1 MEVPMTKNELVEF
14 CDLKNEIA
22 DLENR
27 IDKIHKLSE
36 MVSDTV
42 QNGYKHRA
50 VIYGVDLNRKRK
62 LNIYENKLQTFYDK
76 LFEEQNKIEDYIEKI
91 PQSNIRQIFRYRY
104 IDGFNWKQ
112 IQVLMKYNHE
122 DTARKKHD
130 KFLEENM

>member
-1 MEVPMTKNELVEF
+1 MTKGELVEY
-14 CDLKNEIA
+14 CDLKNEIT

-27 IDKIHKLSE
+27 IDKIRKLSE

-62 LNIYENKLQTFYDK
+62 LHMYENKLQEFYDK
-76 LFEEQNKIEDYIEKI
+76 LFEEQNKIEDYIETI
-91 PQSNIRQIFRYRY
+91 PNSSIRQIFRYKY
-104 IDGFNWKQ
+104 IDGFSWIQ
-112 IQVLMKYNHE
+112 IQVLMKYKHE

-130 KFLEENM
+130 RFLEKNL

>member
-1 MEVPMTKNELVEF
+1 MTKGELVEY

-27 IDKIHKLSE
+27 IDKIRKLSE

-42 QNGYKHRA
+42 QNGHKHRA

-62 LNIYENKLQTFYDK
+62 LHMYENKLQEFYDK
-76 LFEEQNKIEDYIEKI
+76 LLEEQNKIEDYIETI
-91 PQSNIRQIFRYRY
+91 PNSSIRQILRYRY

>member
-1 MEVPMTKNELVEF
+1 MTKGELVEY

-27 IDKIHKLSE
+27 IDKIRKLSE

-62 LNIYENKLQTFYDK
+62 LHMYENKLQEFYDK
-76 LFEEQNKIEDYIEKI
+76 LFEEQNKIEDYIETI
-91 PQSNIRQIFRYRY
+91 PNSSIRQILRYRY

>member
-1 MEVPMTKNELVEF
+1 MTKSELVEY

-27 IDKIHKLSE
+27 IDKIRKLSE

-62 LNIYENKLQTFYDK
+62 LHMYENKLQEFYDK
-76 LFEEQNKIEDYIEKI
+76 LFEEQNKIEDYIETI
-91 PQSNIRQIFRYRY
+91 PNSSIRQILRYRY

>member
-1 MEVPMTKNELVEF
+1 MTKNELVEF

-50 VIYGVDLNRKRK
+50 VIYGIDLNRKRK
-62 LNIYENKLQTFYDK
+62 LNMYENKLQTFYDK

-104 IDGFNWKQ
+104 IDGFSWKQ
-112 IQVLMKYNHE
+112 VQILMKYNHE

>member
-104 IDGFNWKQ
+104 IDGFSWNQ

>member
-1 MEVPMTKNELVEF
+1 MTRGELVEY

-27 IDKIHKLSE
+27 IDKIRKLSE

-50 VIYGVDLNRKRK
+50 IIYGVDLNRKRK
-62 LNIYENKLQTFYDK
+62 LYMYENKLQEFYDK
-76 LFEEQNKIEDYIEKI
+76 LFEEQNKIEDYIETI
-91 PQSNIRQIFRYRY
+91 PNSSIRQIFRYKY
-104 IDGFNWKQ
+104 IDGFSWIQ
-112 IQVLMKYNHE
+112 IQVLMEYKHE

-130 KFLEENM
+130 RFLEKNL

>member
-1 MEVPMTKNELVEF
+1 MTRNELVEY
-14 CDLKNEIA
+14 CDLKKEIE
-22 DLENR
+22 DLEKR

-50 VIYGVDLNRKRK
+50 VIYGFDLKRRRK
-62 LNIYENKLQTFYDK
+62 LHMHENKLQEFYDK
-76 LFEEQNKIEDYIEKI
+76 LFEKQNKIEDYIETI

-104 IDGFNWKQ
+104 IDGFSWNQ